1 MKLSFN
7 GTKVTVKIG
16 SRIKTY
22 PISASDCFLGKQ
34 EEEEE
39 YSAGAMPRTHALVAQ
54 LVAQQ
59 TFNLCAAGSTPAEGI

>member
-22 PISASDCFLGKQ
+22 PISASDCFLFH
-34 EEEEE
+34 EEKE
-39 YSAGAMPRTHALVAQ
+39 AQ
-54 LVAQQ
+54 K
-59 TFNLCAAGSTPAEGI
+59 

>member
-22 PISASDCFLGKQ
+22 PISASDCFLDNHPGIAPDTCSRGAVG
-34 EEEEE
+34 
-39 YSAGAMPRTHALVAQ
+39 SAID
-54 LVAQQ
+54 
-59 TFNLCAAGSTPAEGI
+59 F

>member
-22 PISASDCFLGKQ
+22 PISASDCFFSC
-34 EEEEE
+34 EEEE
-39 YSAGAMPRTHALVAQ
+39 AQ
-54 LVAQQ
+54 K
-59 TFNLCAAGSTPAEGI
+59 

>member
-39 YSAGAMPRTHALVAQ
+39 
-54 LVAQQ
+54 
-59 TFNLCAAGSTPAEGI
+59 E